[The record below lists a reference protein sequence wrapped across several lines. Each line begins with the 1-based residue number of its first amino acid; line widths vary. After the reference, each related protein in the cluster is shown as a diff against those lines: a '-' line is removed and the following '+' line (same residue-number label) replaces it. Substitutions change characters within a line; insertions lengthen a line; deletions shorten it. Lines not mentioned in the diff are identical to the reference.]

1 MKDCFKKPPKPK
13 EVQRKYFMAPTLIR
27 EHNWVP
33 LNTPDPINKQVVAV
47 LSNSTL
53 VLVQEIVHTVLSYFT
68 AIVYVLY
75 TYRIEEVITNYATTY
90 QTYLTIVHVYFALEY
105 LMRVMRMKTYWK
117 FIWSSDSMIEIITTL
132 PFLPCIF
139 LNMSIESSFW
149 YRFVMMNDLGRLCL
163 ARRLLNLWDDDMWP
177 GILKIL
183 NDMIFFVLW
192 SSGCI

>member
-1 MKDCFKKPPKPK
+1 
-13 EVQRKYFMAPTLIR
+13 
-27 EHNWVP
+27 
-33 LNTPDPINKQVVAV
+33 
-47 LSNSTL
+47 
-53 VLVQEIVHTVLSYFT
+53 
-68 AIVYVLY
+68 
-75 TYRIEEVITNYATTY
+75 
-90 QTYLTIVHVYFALEY
+90 LTIVHVYFALEY